1 MTTPTDIGRKQRSD
15 PLPLLIREHPKPR
28 TRRPHLTRLPRASRA
43 YGRHALEAGVEL
55 LIRAGRVHASASWI
69 VEQSDDFA
77 SVDVDD
83 LLERSGPWSGG
94 QQRIVRIAASLLE
107 GPPVNLYDD
116 VAGIDREYLLLV
128 LAAIAH
134 ANGSHE
140 HSGLVY
146 DEDGTPTGFTRLRS
160 AFPWPE

>member
-1 MTTPTDIGRKQRSD
+1 MT
-15 PLPLLIREHPKPR
+15 
-28 TRRPHLTRLPRASRA
+28 ASRISIQDRVRNWA
-43 YGRHALEAGVEL
+43 RGVYPLEAGVEL
-55 LIRAGRVHASASWI
+55 LIRAGRVHTSASWI
-69 VEQSDDFA
+69 IEQSDDFA

-83 LLERSGPWSGG
+83 LLARSGPWSGG
-94 QQRIVRIAASLLE
+94 QQRIVRIAASLLD

-116 VAGIDREYLLLV
+116 IAGIDREHLVLV

-146 DEDGTPTGFTRLRS
+146 NDDGRPTGFTRLGS
-160 AFPWPE
+160 AFGWPE